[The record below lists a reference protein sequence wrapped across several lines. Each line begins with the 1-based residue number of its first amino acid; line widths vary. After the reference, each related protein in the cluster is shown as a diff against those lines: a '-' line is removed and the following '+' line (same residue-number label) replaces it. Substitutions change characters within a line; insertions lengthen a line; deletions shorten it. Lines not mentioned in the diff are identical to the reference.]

1 MDLPPAFIK
10 QITAQSRYALLQLLL
25 SEGRYVTMCTQVH
38 TVFLKSD
45 SPNMSISPIPAPLP
59 WKRSRIRTDVFSA
72 LLRASREMGSK
83 KVIVIDG
90 DERELSY
97 KEIIRASFGLGSALT
112 QLTQKHENVGV
123 MLPTGAGAMIAFYA
137 LSAYGRVPAMMNFTA
152 GSRNLN
158 SAMKAGEVTKIITAH
173 KFVELGGLEDLIA
186 DLSKTTEI
194 IYLEDVRE
202 ALGPIDKV
210 RAIFGPLM
218 PNFVKASPDS
228 DSAAVV
234 LFTSGTEGEP
244 KGVVLSHKNVMANVE
259 QVRSHIG
266 LSPETDRLFNPLP
279 TFHCFGLTVGAILPL
294 IAGIPVAFHPSP
306 LQPREIVKRIRAK
319 NSTILLATDTF
330 ISQYARIGGDG
341 EMDSVRLAVCGA
353 ERVKDETRAFVR
365 KKFGIEIL
373 EGYGATEASPV
384 VAANKWE
391 DNKPGT
397 VGVLMA
403 DMSSRLIPVEGISEG
418 GRLQIRGPNIMM
430 GYLRASAPGV
440 LEAPDEGW
448 HDTGDIVS
456 IDDQGFIRI
465 KGRVKRFAK
474 IGGEMVS
481 LAVVENCASAI
492 WPDNMHAAAS
502 LPDPRKGEQI
512 ILLTD
517 AKDCNREDI
526 LAWARNHGVPELSV
540 PRKVILVDEI
550 PVLGTGKIDYGAVQK
565 KANGLHDI

>member
-38 TVFLKSD
+38 TVVLKSD
-45 SPNMSISPIPAPLP
+45 SPNMSINPIPAPLP

-112 QLTQKHENVGV
+112 KLTQKHENVGV

-210 RAIFGPLM
+210 RAIFGPLT
-218 PNFVKASPDS
+218 PSLIKASPDS

-440 LEAPDEGW
+440 LETPDEGW

-565 KANGLHDI
+565 KADGLHDI